1 GLALATLV
9 LAACTPTGAPAQ
21 KPQAAPAQPAP
32 ESAGQAPALARD
44 VSVRIGHVG
53 APTSLYEMDA
63 QDYAKRVDQAS
74 GGRAKV
80 QTYPNSQPGKQQEMV
95 EQTQLGALEM
105 VISSSEFVSIVP
117 EFGVFD
123 L

>member
-1 GLALATLV
+1 MVAPARRMRRRTLAPRGGPSDRRFDAIARTRGVAMRSWLVQGLALATLV

-63 QDYAKRVDQAS
+63 QDYA
-74 GGRAKV
+74 
-80 QTYPNSQPGKQQEMV
+80 
-95 EQTQLGALEM
+95 
-105 VISSSEFVSIVP
+105 
-117 EFGVFD
+117 
-123 L
+123 